1 MSKYVLK
8 PIEVEAIQW
17 TGNNYADVCV
27 FLGREALRS
36 EDNSIILYN
45 LIEPYTINVGDYIIR
60 NINYEYSIFTES
72 KFLELF
78 DEVKYA

>member
-1 MSKYVLK
+1 MSRYVLK
-8 PIEVEAIQW
+8 PVKVEAIQW
-17 TGNNYADVCV
+17 TGDNYADECV

-45 LIEPYTINVGDYIIR
+45 LTEPYIINVGDYIVR
-60 NINYEYSIFTES
+60 NFNYEYSIFTKY

-78 DEVKYA
+78 DEVN

>member
-1 MSKYVLK
+1 MSRYVLK
-8 PIEVEAIQW
+8 PIKVEAIQW

-36 EDNSIILYN
+36 DDNSLILYN
-45 LIEPYTINVGDYIIR
+45 LIQPYFINIGDYIVR
-60 NINYEYSIFTES
+60 NLDYEYSIFTKS

-78 DEVKYA
+78 DEVN